1 MSEDHSNVS
10 HESPKLKSSVLKV
23 WPANQDEIPSKLVKT
38 ILESDGILQLNS
50 KPNSKEAKKGSP
62 TMNGYKLT
70 ALKKFSE
77 DLQQDSSASEH
88 EEEAKHE
95 GQEIKEPK
103 LKNLIKK
110 EIPSEKVHEKIS
122 FIGTFHTEKYQL
134 MKGYLDG
141 SDKQLRL
148 YYTRLEPFGNRIASI
163 CFIHGFGEHSG
174 RFMEFADFFA
184 KQGFVIHLIDLRG
197 YGHSGG
203 ARANGSVEEFHH
215 DVELLI
221 RQANRNLPL
230 FIYAHSMGA
239 SILTSLLIRNPYLHI
254 TGVILTSGLF
264 AFPKE
269 RPMPWIKKAFVKIIG
284 THVEELM
291 INASLNTTSLTQNND
306 NIIRIFQDR
315 LMMPLV
321 GVRNVKAILEM
332 IEFNVPNASK
342 FKYPCLIVHGNNDTV
357 TNYRA
362 SVKLFKG
369 IVGQEK
375 QLEIFEDGFHE
386 LHLDDDREKLK
397 LMVLEWMQKR
407 LENSPKNLGE
417 FNTLKVG
424 LKDNNKY
431 KKMILTAIL
440 MIVYFGFLKHFRGH
454 KMYNTKLKL
463 FLYPLFYLINI
474 FFRRHGIRL

>member
-1 MSEDHSNVS
+1 
-10 HESPKLKSSVLKV
+10 
-23 WPANQDEIPSKLVKT
+23 
-38 ILESDGILQLNS
+38 
-50 KPNSKEAKKGSP
+50 
-62 TMNGYKLT
+62 
-70 ALKKFSE
+70 
-77 DLQQDSSASEH
+77 
-88 EEEAKHE
+88 
-95 GQEIKEPK
+95 
-103 LKNLIKK
+103 
-110 EIPSEKVHEKIS
+110 
-122 FIGTFHTEKYQL
+122 
-134 MKGYLDG
+134 
-141 SDKQLRL
+141 
-148 YYTRLEPFGNRIASI
+148 
-163 CFIHGFGEHSG
+163 
-174 RFMEFADFFA
+174 MEYADFFA

-203 ARANGSVEEFHH
+203 ARANASVEEFHH

-230 FIYAHSMGA
+230 FLYAHSMGA
-239 SILTSLLIRNPYLHI
+239 SILASLLIRNPYLHI
-254 TGVILTSGLF
+254 TGVIFTSGLF

-269 RPMPWIKKAFVKIIG
+269 RPMPWIKKAFVKILG

-306 NIIRIFQDR
+306 NIIKIFQDR

-321 GVRNVKAILEM
+321 GVRNVKSILEM
-332 IEFNVPNASK
+332 IEFVVPNASK
-342 FKYPCLIVHGNNDTV
+342 FKYPVLIVHGNNDTV

-407 LENSPKNLGE
+407 LEKSPKNLGE
-417 FNTLKVG
+417 FNSLRVG

-431 KKMILTAIL
+431 KKMILTAL
-440 MIVYFGFLKHFRGH
+440 LVIVYFGFLKHFRGH

-463 FLYPLFYLINI
+463 FLYPLFYFINI